1 MKKIIVFFSL
11 LALLVFSVGCGGPT
25 QSADERVKQ
34 WLENDFELVQP
45 TGEETEIQI
54 LFDSGINPDSG
65 YPESFLP
72 KAKEALERNGT
83 GANGVMQYFVTKTI
97 HNFNIENN
105 NVHLNYLNWGWGDSL
120 TQKLSTAFVSQ
131 MGPSIIVGESQMP
144 GYAQDGLLTPFPD
157 DLAQWCR
164 ENLVPAAYKAMEFN
178 GKIYGVTPYPSV
190 PMLFWNKTVLR
201 NAGVDEK
208 YIEKAPATWDEFL
221 AVAKVLRDKGYSG
234 GGLYCGDDLGGYLRS
249 YPFILMNGGDVLDGD
264 TVVLNSEKNVQ
275 TLEYF
280 RKVAAYSRVG
290 ILSSSEEALYKQ
302 FNMGRVGYIIDGS
315 WRYENSIAGGI
326 ENIGYGR
333 LPSPTGNSDI
343 NVVMGANYYSVP
355 NYATN
360 KDLAFKVIQS
370 FLSKEVQ
377 WQIGRFN
384 LRPVVN
390 KEVGESEDFKQE
402 SPVQVYAYDYL
413 KSDSLHSLPTFAK
426 SNLACW
432 QQFGKAIKLSVTT
445 TDDITD
451 LLTNSQQEIET
462 ILR

>member
-1 MKKIIVFFSL
+1 MKKLIALLSL
-11 LALLVFSVGCGGPT
+11 LVVLALLCGCGGPP
-25 QSADERVKQ
+25 QEADDRVTQ

-45 TGEETEIQI
+45 TGNETEIQI

-65 YPESFLP
+65 YPEDFLP
-72 KAKEALERNGT
+72 EAKEALERNGT
-83 GANGVMQYFVTKTI
+83 GANGVMQYYVTKAI
-97 HNFNIENN
+97 HNYNIEEN

-144 GYAQDGLLTPFPD
+144 GYAKDGLLTPFPD
-157 DLAQWCR
+157 ELAQWCR
-164 ENLVPAAYKAMEFN
+164 DNLVPAAYKAMEFD

-190 PMLFWNKTVLR
+190 PMLFWNKAVLR
-201 NAGVDEK
+201 NAGIEEK
-208 YIEKAPATWDEFL
+208 YIEQAPATWDEFL
-221 AVAKVLRDKGYSG
+221 AVAKALREKGYSG

-264 TVVLNSEKNVQ
+264 QVVLDSEQNAK

-280 RKVAAYSRVG
+280 RDVAAYSRVG

-326 ENIGYGR
+326 EDIGYGR
-333 LPSPTGNSDI
+333 LPSPTGESDV
-343 NVVMGANYYSVP
+343 NVVIGANYYAVP

-370 FLSKEVQ
+370 FLVEDVQ
-377 WQIGRFN
+377 RQIGRFN

-390 KEVGESEDFKQE
+390 KTVGESKEFEEE
-402 SPVQVYAYDYL
+402 SPVQVYAYEYL
-413 KSDSLHSLPTFAK
+413 QSDSLHSLPTFSK
-426 SNLACW
+426 NNLNCW

-445 TDDITD
+445 TDDIAT
-451 LLTNSQQEIET
+451 LLAESQQEIET